1 MHEVR
6 APVSE
11 RIRLVLR
18 RDFHRQ
24 SLPLPRLAIP
34 GLALRINAS
43 ALPHRQF
50 ADMRPG
56 LIPTRD
62 EHRVLLCNAFERL
75 CGRQPFDLRWI
86 VRWPDD
92 NEVVVHHQTTRG
104 CIPLL
109 HPCLLGCWGMG
120 QDDVTFPTGALL
132 EDVTATG
139 TDGLGAPACRLFEG
153 LREVL
158 ENSAI
163 LCRCG
168 GKDDNFAQRSLST
181 RRGGENHPQ
190 DADQSEY
197 STEAWHSSH
206 CSSS

>member
-1 MHEVR
+1 M
-6 APVSE
+6 S
-11 RIRLVLR
+11 
-18 RDFHRQ
+18 
-24 SLPLPRLAIP
+24 S
-34 GLALRINAS
+34 
-43 ALPHRQF
+43 
-50 ADMRPG
+50 G

-62 EHRVLLCNAFERL
+62 EGRTLLGNAFERL

-139 TDGLGAPACRLFEG
+139 NDGLGAPARRLFEG
-153 LREVL
+153 LREVH
-158 ENSAI
+158 ENPTI
-163 LCRCG
+163 LG
-168 GKDDNFAQRSLST
+168 
-181 RRGGENHPQ
+181 RGGGQ
-190 DADQSEY
+190 DDDFALR
-197 STEAWHSSH
+197 AL
-206 CSSS
+206 